1 MRNFLRSISS
11 PSAVARDLVV
21 LIHGFGA
28 HKASLLPLSVAI
40 ADGRYHILNHGY
52 LTRQRYMHEH
62 SDDLI
67 DAVSSRIE
75 KERPDRVHFVT
86 HSFGGC
92 VLRSAFGR
100 GLQDVLPSP
109 MKTRAVLIGPPL
121 RGAVFGRNFE
131 DMALGESVVPKRARE
146 ALRTAARYYVGPK
159 SGLQLISKSP
169 EWFEQAGAFPTDINI
184 LVIEGKL
191 PVNNP
196 IIGQESDGI
205 VTCQETM
212 LPTPHRRYTVST
224 PHNLM
229 LLSPSIMRVV
239 KDFLD
244 GNSVGDEHPGV
255 PLVCDGKYGSE

>member
-1 MRNFLRSISS
+1 MRNFWRSISS
-11 PSAVARDLVV
+11 PTAVARDLVV

-40 ADGRYHILNHGY
+40 Y
-52 LTRQRYMHEH
+52 LTRQALLHEH

-67 DAVSSRIE
+67 DVVATRIE
-75 KERPDRVHFVT
+75 KERPKRVHFVT

-100 GLQDVLPSP
+100 GLSDVLPGDS
-109 MKTRAVLIGPPL
+109 RAVLLGPPL

-131 DMALGESVVPKRARE
+131 KMALGESVVPKRARE
-146 ALRTAARYYVGPK
+146 VLRNAARYYVGPK

-169 EWFEQAGAFPTDINI
+169 EWFEQVGRFPNDVNV
-184 LVIEGKL
+184 LVVEGKL
-191 PVNNP
+191 PVTNP

-212 LPTPHRRYTVST
+212 LPTPHRRYTVSV
-224 PHNLM
+224 PHNFM

-244 GNSVGDEHPGV
+244 GNNVGTPHPGV
-255 PLVCDGKYGSE
+255 PLIVHGT